1 MGTIVEMIGVNK
13 RYGSNHVVK
22 DLNLTVNEGEFL
34 TLLGSSGCGKTT
46 TLRIIAGFLEPT
58 SGDVFF
64 DGKRINGVPVTVKT
78 YLDAD
83 NYSEIVN
90 TIANSCF
97 DESGAYRPEYREIAR
112 RYVIIKYMTDI
123 DLGEM
128 GVSEVFKC
136 TQGSAW
142 FASIATDVTKL
153 PIWAEIEQAVDEI
166 INYKNLT
173 RKTSFDNLCEIL
185 SAFAE
190 KMGDTKSLDAIAD
203 KLANLDDKA
212 VVEAILDK

>member
-1 MGTIVEMIGVNK
+1 MSKLIDVIGKNFALK
-13 RYGSNHVVK
+13 N
-22 DLNLTVNEGEFL
+22 TV
-34 TLLGSSGCGKTT
+34 
-46 TLRIIAGFLEPT
+46 
-58 SGDVFF
+58 
-64 DGKRINGVPVTVKT
+64 KRINGVPVTVKT

-136 TQGSAW
+136 TQGSTW

-153 PIWAEIEQAVDEI
+153 PIWTEIEQAVDEA

-173 RKTSFDNLCEIL
+173 RKTPFDNLCEIL

-190 KMGDTKSLDAIAD
+190 KMGDTKSLDAIAS

-212 VVEAILDK
+212 VVEAIVNK

>member
-1 MGTIVEMIGVNK
+1 MATITEVMGKNFVLKNAV
-13 RYGSNHVVK
+13 
-22 DLNLTVNEGEFL
+22 
-34 TLLGSSGCGKTT
+34 
-46 TLRIIAGFLEPT
+46 
-58 SGDVFF
+58 
-64 DGKRINGVPVTVKT
+64 KRINGVPVTVKT

-123 DLGEM
+123 DLGNM

-136 TQGSAW
+136 TQGSTW
-142 FASIATDVTKL
+142 FASIVTDVTKL
-153 PIWAEIEQAVDEI
+153 PIWTEIEQAVDEA

-173 RKTSFDNLCEIL
+173 RKTSFDDLCEIL

-203 KLANLDDKA
+203 KLTNLDDKA

>member
-1 MGTIVEMIGVNK
+1 MATKITEVMGKNFALK
-13 RYGSNHVVK
+13 N
-22 DLNLTVNEGEFL
+22 TV
-34 TLLGSSGCGKTT
+34 
-46 TLRIIAGFLEPT
+46 
-58 SGDVFF
+58 
-64 DGKRINGVPVTVKT
+64 KRINGVPVTIKT

-97 DESGAYRPEYREIAR
+97 DESGVYHPEYREIAR

-153 PIWAEIEQAVDEI
+153 LIWSEIEQAVDEA

-203 KLANLDDKA
+203 KLSNLDDKA
-212 VVEAILDK
+212 VVEAIVNK

>member
-1 MGTIVEMIGVNK
+1 MPTITEVMGKNFALKNAV
-13 RYGSNHVVK
+13 
-22 DLNLTVNEGEFL
+22 
-34 TLLGSSGCGKTT
+34 
-46 TLRIIAGFLEPT
+46 
-58 SGDVFF
+58 
-64 DGKRINGVPVTVKT
+64 KRINGVPVTVKT

-97 DESGAYRPEYREIAR
+97 DESGTYRPEYREIAR

-136 TQGSAW
+136 TQGSTW

-153 PIWAEIEQAVDEI
+153 PIWTEIEQAVDEA

-190 KMGDTKSLDAIAD
+190 KMGDTKSLDAIAE
-203 KLANLDDKA
+203 KLSNLDDRA
-212 VVEAILDK
+212 VVETILDK

>member
-1 MGTIVEMIGVNK
+1 MATITEVMGKNFALKNAV
-13 RYGSNHVVK
+13 
-22 DLNLTVNEGEFL
+22 
-34 TLLGSSGCGKTT
+34 
-46 TLRIIAGFLEPT
+46 
-58 SGDVFF
+58 
-64 DGKRINGVPVTVKT
+64 KRINGVPVTVKT

-123 DLGEM
+123 ELGEM

-136 TQGSAW
+136 TQGNTW
-142 FASIATDVTKL
+142 FASIAADVTKL
-153 PIWAEIEQAVDEI
+153 PIWTEIEQAVDEA

-173 RKTSFDNLCEIL
+173 RKTSFDDLCVVL
-185 SAFAE
+185 SEFAE
-190 KMGDTKSLDAIAD
+190 KMGDTKALDE
-203 KLANLDDKA
+203 LAEKMTNLDDKA
-212 VVEAILDK
+212 VVKAIVEKPVKKAKVKNK

>member
-1 MGTIVEMIGVNK
+1 MATKILDVMGKNFALKNTVK
-13 RYGSNHVVK
+13 RV
-22 DLNLTVNEGEFL
+22 
-34 TLLGSSGCGKTT
+34 
-46 TLRIIAGFLEPT
+46 
-58 SGDVFF
+58 
-64 DGKRINGVPVTVKT
+64 NGVPVTIKT

-97 DESGAYRPEYREIAR
+97 DESGVYHPEYREIAK

-123 DLGEM
+123 DLGDM

-136 TQGSAW
+136 TQGSTW

-153 PIWAEIEQAVDEI
+153 PIWAEIEQAVDEA

-173 RKTSFDNLCEIL
+173 RKTSFDDLCVVL
-185 SAFAE
+185 SDFAE

-203 KLANLDDKA
+203 KLTNLDDKA
-212 VVEAILDK
+212 VVDAIVNK

>member
-1 MGTIVEMIGVNK
+1 MATITEVMGKNFALKNAV
-13 RYGSNHVVK
+13 
-22 DLNLTVNEGEFL
+22 
-34 TLLGSSGCGKTT
+34 
-46 TLRIIAGFLEPT
+46 
-58 SGDVFF
+58 
-64 DGKRINGVPVTVKT
+64 KRINGVPVTVKT
-78 YLDAD
+78 YLDTD

-97 DESGAYRPEYREIAR
+97 DKNGAYRPEYREIAR

-123 DLGEM
+123 DLGDM

-153 PIWAEIEQAVDEI
+153 PIWTEIEQAVDEA

-173 RKTSFDNLCEIL
+173 RKTSFDDLCVVL
-185 SAFAE
+185 SEFAE
-190 KMGDTKSLDAIAD
+190 KMGDTKSLDEIAE
-203 KLANLDDKA
+203 KMANLDDKA
-212 VVEAILDK
+212 VVKAIIEKPVKKAKVKNK